1 MAINSKES
9 PFARGEADRSGTFG
23 EAGLGERRRLAGTSS
38 RSQGAGFGVQGLGCS
53 RLLSATSF
61 GTLLV
66 LVAVLHKFRVW
77 FCTNLGFKV

>member
-1 MAINSKES
+1 MARLGKR
-9 PFARGEADRSGTFG
+9 ASGS
-23 EAGLGERRRLAGTSS
+23 AGAWLVPPAGRRV
-38 RSQGAGFGVQGLGCS
+38 QFGVQGLGCS